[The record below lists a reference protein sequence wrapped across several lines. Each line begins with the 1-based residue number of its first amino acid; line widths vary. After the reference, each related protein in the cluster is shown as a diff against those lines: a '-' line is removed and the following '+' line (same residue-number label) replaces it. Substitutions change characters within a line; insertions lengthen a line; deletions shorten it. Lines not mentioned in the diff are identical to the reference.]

1 MDNFKKVGLTALG
14 TALVASTSY
23 AGEVGVSGTMKMV
36 LSNEEK
42 VDKGNGWTMNQSLI
56 FSGSSDLDNGWTVSY
71 MQNVAAGVTGNA
83 TLGID
88 MGDMGTLSFGA
99 AGVDGPTHAWD
110 DVMPTA
116 NEETWHG
123 ITGAKDGSDGL
134 DGVNSFGYTVSLMD
148 GLSFRG
154 GYQPSSD
161 TKVASSVDYGIQYT
175 GVEGLDVGLAA
186 GENEDAANT
195 IENTVMYAKYAIDSF
210 TIGVQ
215 DNSVDT
221 QEANA
226 DRDFRAYGISYAVS
240 EDLSVSY
247 GISKVEFENTS
258 LEDQESTGISFSY
271 TSGGVTVSA
280 THNEMDNVAGTSTND
295 KSGYEINFAF
305 AF

>member
-56 FSGSSDLDNGWTVSY
+56 FSGSSDLDNGWTVNY
-71 MQNVAAGVTGNA
+71 MQNIAAGATGNA

-99 AGVDGPTHAWD
+99 AGVDGPTQAWD

-195 IENTVMYAKYAIDSF
+195 IENTILYAKYAIDSF

-215 DNSVDT
+215 DNSVDS
-221 QEANA
+221 QESNA
-226 DRDFRAYGISYAVS
+226 DRDFRAYGVSYAITD
-240 EDLSVSY
+240 DLSVSY
-247 GISKVEFENTS
+247 NIASVEYENST
-258 LEDQESTGISFSY
+258 LEDQDATGMSFSY
-271 TSGGVTVSA
+271 TNGSMTLSGSM
-280 THNEMDNVAGTSTND
+280 NEVDNVAGVSATDNT
-295 KSGYEINFAF
+295 GYELNLSFAF
-305 AF
+305 